1 MANGKEQTANGSSAL
16 RLRVKPS
23 PHFAFLSDFLRSS
36 EFNEKS
42 ICCRVGMAGLNE
54 FLSKDRA
61 RVTLSGESD
70 RLGFLIRL
78 FLLGEPLGTR
88 ALESLISA
96 RALEAMKDLGLLME
110 DPADHARVCA
120 SVALYP
126 VGRLFIV
133 SDQWTTPEGNA
144 PDLADDFVFPA
155 ITANTS
161 QFMATL
167 PRDPCESFLELC
179 SGTGVAALEAARRG
193 SQAWAVD
200 ITERSTQMA
209 EFNRLLNGLNNLT
222 TIQGDLYECLGDLTF
237 DRIVAHPPYM
247 PVLNRTQVFYD
258 GGSDGE
264 QVTCRIVMGLPRY
277 LRPGGCFYCLAQGS
291 DREGAPFQQRVR
303 AWLGEAQSEF
313 DVMVIVRQPQSPADA
328 AMQYAVKSKGGG
340 QAAHRMRETL
350 RDLSIESMVYGW
362 LVLQRRK
369 IVRPV
374 FTTRRSVG
382 PNTGGNEID
391 WLLKWETAAIVPEF
405 IEILAETHPVT
416 APSLEL
422 HAVHRMKEGDLAPEQ
437 FSLHTEYPF
446 SVGCR
451 VQPWMG
457 FLLPQCDGKSSVRQL
472 LEFCKGNGLVQ
483 PETPLG
489 EFVKLLM
496 VFISGGFLEVEG
508 FELPVSAVGQG
519 RKEESNSKAHLPGVD
534 QAG

>member
-1 MANGKEQTANGSSAL
+1 MRHEEPTGGSAL
-16 RLRVKPS
+16 RLRLEPS
-23 PHFAFLSDFLRSS
+23 PHFAFLRDFLRSS

-70 RLGFLIRL
+70 GLGFLIRL

-88 ALESLISA
+88 ALESLIPA
-96 RALEAMKDLGLLME
+96 RALEAMKDLGLLIE

-133 SDQWTTPEGNA
+133 SDRWTPPEGNA
-144 PDLADDFVFPA
+144 PDLLVDFVFPA

-209 EFNRLLNGLNNLT
+209 EFNRLLNGLNNLA

-258 GGSDGE
+258 GGADGE
-264 QVTCRIVMGLPRY
+264 QVTRRIVMGLPRY

-291 DREGAPFQQRVR
+291 DREGAPFEHRVR
-303 AWLGEAQSEF
+303 AWLGEEQSEF
-313 DVMVIVRQPQSPADA
+313 DVMVIVRQPQNPGDA

-340 QAAHRMRETL
+340 QAAHEMREAL
-350 RDLSIESMVYGW
+350 RGLGIQLMVYGW
-362 LVLQRRK
+362 MIIQRREDA
-369 IVRPV
+369 RPV
-374 FTTRRSVG
+374 FTTRRTVG
-382 PNTGGNEID
+382 PNTGRNEIA
-391 WLLKWETAAIVPEF
+391 WLLKWETAAVKPEF

-422 HAVHRMKEGDLAPEQ
+422 HTVHRMKEGDLAPEQ

-446 SVGCR
+446 SVDCR

-457 FLLPQCDGKSSVRQL
+457 FLLPQCDGKLTVRQL
-472 LEFCKGNGLVQ
+472 LEFCKGNHFVH
-483 PETPLG
+483 PETPLA

-496 VFISGGFLEVEG
+496 VFISGGFLEVERFG
-508 FELPVSAVGQG
+508 LPVSTVGGGQ
-519 RKEESNSKAHLPGVD
+519 KEESNSKAHLPGVD